1 VSNAFGG
8 EHDEHD
14 DLTPGDPDFE
24 RALAQGQFE
33 FAKTRYVRTVTTGVV
48 SKVIEAAERE
58 RAKLTDEIKKLQTLA
73 RSRYEIAIDAARAYG
88 SVLPHRVGKTWL
100 QPPAPLEKVG
110 EFFGSERLY
119 KIAAKAAKEFGEAQ
133 ELLAKKTE
141 TLSNMER
148 TLRERLDS
156 QEAIVQKQLLTESG
170 LKNAMRR
177 DPLLDVAYKKLLRV
191 SGQDAFE
198 ELPLAVDQY
207 APTSQF
213 PDEPL

>member
-1 VSNAFGG
+1 VSDAFVDQ
-8 EHDEHD
+8 HDE
-14 DLTPGDPDFE
+14 LAPGDPDFE

-33 FAKTRYVRTVTTGVV
+33 FAKTRYIRTVTTGVV
-48 SKVIEAAERE
+48 SKLVEAAERE
-58 RAKLTDEIKKLQTLA
+58 RAKLTDEIKKLQA
-73 RSRYEIAIDAARAYG
+73 VSRSRYEAAIEAARIYG

-133 ELLAKKTE
+133 ELLAKKHE

-156 QEAIVQKQLLTESG
+156 QEAVVHQQLMTESG
-170 LKNAMRR
+170 LRNALRR
-177 DPLLDVAYKKLLRV
+177 DPLLDVAYKKLKRV
-191 SGQDAFE
+191 AGQDAFE
-198 ELPLAVDQY
+198 DTSLVGLPPPAHP
-207 APTSQF
+207 ASQF

>member
-1 VSNAFGG
+1 VSDAFAGAQ
-8 EHDEHD
+8 D

-24 RALAQGQFE
+24 RTLAQGQFE
-33 FAKTRYVRTVTTGVV
+33 FAKTRYVRTVTSGVV
-48 SKVIEAAERE
+48 SKVIEAADRE
-58 RAKLTDEIKKLQTLA
+58 RAKLTDEIKKLQA
-73 RSRYEIAIDAARAYG
+73 VVRSRYEIAIDAARAYG

-110 EFFGSERLY
+110 EFYGSDRLY
-119 KIAAKAAKEFGEAQ
+119 KIAVKAAKEFSEAQ

-141 TLSNMER
+141 TLTVMER

-156 QEAIVQKQLLTESG
+156 QEAIVQKQLSTESG
-170 LKNAMRR
+170 LRHAMRR

-198 ELPLAVDQY
+198 TLPLVVDTY
-207 APTSQF
+207 GATQF